1 MTHFVDRVVLHA
13 TGGNGGHGCVSVHR
27 EKFKPLGGPDGAN
40 GGDGGHVDL
49 VVSAQVTTLLDYHHR
64 PHRSAENGGVGQGG
78 LRHGHKGPILEL
90 PVPDGTVVK
99 DTDGTVLAD
108 LVGVG
113 ARVRIAEGGQGGL
126 GNAALA
132 SRKRKAPGFA
142 LLGTPGQ
149 HTEVELELKSV
160 ADVALV
166 GYPSAGKSSLIAAL
180 SAARPK
186 IADYPFTTLVP
197 NLGVVDAGGSRF
209 TVADVPGLIPGAAE
223 GKGLGHE
230 FLRHVER
237 CAALVHVLDCGTLE
251 TDRDPLGDLDAIEAE
266 LAAYSPD
273 VLGNTPQTG
282 QEHQDAAIPLNQR
295 PRLVALNKT
304 DLPDGQDMAEMVR
317 GTLEERGWR
326 VFEVSALSRKGL
338 RELSFAMAEL
348 VQEVRDQR
356 EQAPPPAPVTIRPAA
371 VNEKSFSIAREEKN
385 GEPLWRVRGAK
396 PERWILQ
403 TDFNN
408 DEAVGY
414 LADRL
419 QAVGIEDELFRIG
432 ATPGDSVVIGA
443 EDNGVV
449 FEWEPTMAA
458 GAEHL
463 AGPRGSDVRFE
474 DTHRPTRAE
483 KKQEQADRRAAKAA
497 VRAEMEE
504 FYTLSDLEAEDDD
517 DGDSVDVVYVAPE
530 GDADGNA
537 AR

>member
-1 MTHFVDRVVLHA
+1 MAHFVDRVVLHA
-13 TGGNGGHGCVSVHR
+13 AGGNGGTGCVSVHR
-27 EKFKPLGGPDGAN
+27 EKFKPLGGPDGGN

-49 VVSAQVTTLLDYHHR
+49 VVDPNTTTLLDYHHR
-64 PHRSAENGGVGQGG
+64 PHRRAENGGVGQGS
-78 LRHGHKGPILEL
+78 LRHGHKGATLEL
-90 PVPDGTVVK
+90 AVPDGTVIK
-99 DTDGTVLAD
+99 DRDGNVMVD
-108 LVGVG
+108 LVGAG
-113 ARVRIAEGGQGGL
+113 ARARIAEGGQGGL
-126 GNAALA
+126 GNAALS

-149 HTEVELELKSV
+149 EAEIVLEVKSV
-160 ADVALV
+160 ADIALV
-166 GYPSAGKSSLIAAL
+166 GFPSAGKSSLIAAL

-186 IADYPFTTLVP
+186 IADYPFTTLIP
-197 NLGVVDAGGSRF
+197 NLGVVAAGETRF

-251 TDRDPLGDLDAIEAE
+251 TDRDPVADLDAIEAE
-266 LAAYSPD
+266 LAAY
-273 VLGNTPQTG
+273 
-282 QEHQDAAIPLNQR
+282 AADGLPLTER

-304 DLPDGQDMAEMVR
+304 DLPDGAEMAEMVR
-317 GTLEERGWR
+317 GTLEERGFQ
-326 VFEVSALSRKGL
+326 VFEISAVSRKGL
-338 RELSFAMAEL
+338 REFSFAMAAL
-348 VQEVRDQR
+348 VTEARAAQEVA
-356 EQAPPPAPVTIRPAA
+356 EAPVPVTLRPKAINDKGFTIT
-371 VNEKSFSIAREEKN
+371 REEKS

-419 QAVGIEDELFRIG
+419 QALGIEDELFKLG
-432 ATPGDSVVIGA
+432 ATPGDAVVIGR

-449 FEWEPTMAA
+449 FDWEPTMAA

-463 AGPRGSDVRFE
+463 GARGTDLRFE

-483 KKQEQADRRAAKAA
+483 KKQDQADRRTAKQQ
-497 VRAEMEE
+497 VRQEMEE
-504 FYTLSDLEAEDDD
+504 LYAADESDGSEVE
-517 DGDSVDVVYVAPE
+517 VVYTRPGRDE
-530 GDADGNA
+530 GES
-537 AR
+537 R